1 MKNKKQ
7 FVSIKDVRE
16 LVARIRAIREIDIK
30 NAVFIYRGKIVRIS
44 KKTADDW
51 DFCGL
56 GLDYFVMN
64 HRWRDR
70 KKRRPN
76 AKDRPAGELPD
87 REA

>member
-7 FVSIKDVRE
+7 FVRVEDVRE
-16 LVARIRAIREIDIK
+16 LVARIRAIRKIDIK

-56 GLDYFVMN
+56 GLDHFVMN

-70 KKRRPN
+70 KKHKPN
-76 AKDRPAGELPD
+76 RGIDGAPEKPG
-87 REA
+87 